1 MPEFKV
7 FTKINVPY
15 SKVWE
20 KVSTVGEIEKW
31 SPVKFTSVA
40 EDVSIQNGL
49 RLKQKT
55 KQLGVFGVNDMEVID
70 AFTNSKVRRQYSF
83 ADVLDKNRFN
93 RITYMFDDNSITTM
107 MDLCEDQETKEIL
120 EEKAKTEPAFQVDVM
135 AHVYYTYGSTFW
147 RSIAEVVFIKPFFT
161 MIFRPRVTKSLA
173 KLKAIC
179 EQD

>member
-7 FTKINVPY
+7 FTQINVPY

-20 KVSTVGEIEKW
+20 NVSTVGNIEKW

-40 EDVSIQNGL
+40 EDEVIQNGL

-55 KQLGVFGVNDMEVID
+55 KQLGVFGVTFMEVVD

-83 ADVLDKNRFN
+83 ADVQDKHRFN

-107 MDLCEDQETKEIL
+107 MDLCEDPETKEIL

-147 RSIAEVVFIKPFFT
+147 RSLAEMIFIKPFFKL
-161 MIFRPRVTKSLA
+161 IFKPRVTKSLQ
-173 KLKAIC
+173 KLKTIC